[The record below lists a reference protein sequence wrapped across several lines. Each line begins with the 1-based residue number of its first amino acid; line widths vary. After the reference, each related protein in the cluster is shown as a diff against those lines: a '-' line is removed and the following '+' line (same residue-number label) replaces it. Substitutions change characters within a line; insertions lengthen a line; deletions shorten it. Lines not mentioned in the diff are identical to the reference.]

1 MTDEILQYVQQLQ
14 GIVIVRAG
22 MGSGKSTGLLRP
34 LMHNADRGVSVA
46 HRVSLIGGL
55 WEMMTEQKGTKADIL
70 HYRDPGYQEM
80 APYANKLTI
89 CINSIVKGCWQPL
102 MRQHDYFGFDE
113 ATQGLRAI
121 LSGRA
126 MENPVA
132 VFNTLIDA
140 LARTELHPIM
150 VDADANDLLVDTGRT
165 GDEAPRRNGPAGMVT
180 DSRHRAA
187 GRRSQPRNGRTY
199 PRILH
204 RERSHHD
211 RGD

>member
-1 MTDEILQYVQQLQ
+1 
-14 GIVIVRAG
+14 
-22 MGSGKSTGLLRP
+22 
-34 LMHNADRGVSVA
+34 MHNADRGVSVA

-70 HYRDPGYQEM
+70 HYQDPGYQEM

-132 VFNTLIDA
+132 
-140 LARTELHPIM
+140 
-150 VDADANDLLVDTGRT
+150 
-165 GDEAPRRNGPAGMVT
+165 
-180 DSRHRAA
+180 
-187 GRRSQPRNGRTY
+187 
-199 PRILH
+199 
-204 RERSHHD
+204 
-211 RGD
+211 